1 MNNKQIPEDSVE
13 KMLEQG
19 AGKQPMG
26 AQTGKTITVNPIQG
40 VTSLVDPNSWVR
52 ELYGIPEP
60 KLHDDKSKPE
70 QNKDN
75 KNNTPLDM
83 NKVGSKSA
91 TPDQQ
96 RFFKN
101 YQEEYEQFLNDKT
114 QKAQNQKR
122 QEEEQEQK
130 RKEQEEKKRQEE
142 QQGGDQEAHG
152 KQKQQLGQPRRKATT
167 EQHPETKMGGAK

>member
-1 MNNKQIPEDSVE
+1 MNNKQLPEDSVE

-26 AQTGKTITVNPIQG
+26 AQTGKSTTVSPMQTLTG
-40 VTSLVDPNSWVR
+40 LVDPNTWVR

-60 KLHDDKSKPE
+60 LAQGNKHESE
-70 QNKDN
+70 QKKDA

-83 NKVGSKSA
+83 KKLGSKTA

-101 YQEEYEQFLNDKT
+101 YQEEYEQFLNEKT